1 MRGSFSTLACQTFVV
16 LALVGTGVGCAKTQ
30 YRGAEP
36 SARTFHEDPNP
47 RDYYV
52 GMNLLFSV
60 DQDAPHVPAAHR
72 IEPEVR

>member
-1 MRGSFSTLACQTFVV
+1 MKHVLFYRAGPPLA
-16 LALVGTGVGCAKTQ
+16 ALVLLGVVGCAKTQ

-36 SARTFHEDPNP
+36 SARTFHEDANP

-60 DQDAPHVPAAHR
+60 DQDSPHVPAAHR
-72 IEPEVR
+72 MEPDVR